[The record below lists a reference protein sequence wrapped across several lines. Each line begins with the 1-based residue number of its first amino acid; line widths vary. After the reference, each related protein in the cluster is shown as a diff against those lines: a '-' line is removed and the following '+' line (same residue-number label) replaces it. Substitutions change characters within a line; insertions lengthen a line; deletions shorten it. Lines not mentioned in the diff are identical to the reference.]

1 MGISIPSSISF
12 AMVSNLRKKGAGKR
26 DRSVVWGILNGM
38 GLVKILTG
46 VALND
51 SFSQSVRF
59 K

>member
-1 MGISIPSSISF
+1 MGIAIPSSISL
-12 AMVSNLRKKGAGKR
+12 AMVSNLRKNGAGKR

-46 VALND
+46 AALSD